1 VTRAAFRAALV
12 IAGVT
17 GREAIMRESR
27 GNVHELAARPRLNGH
42 CGDSDVG
49 K

>member
-1 VTRAAFRAALV
+1 MDLGQGDQGGLSRR
-12 IAGVT
+12 
-17 GREAIMRESR
+17 REAIMRESR